1 MSYAAAVEYW
11 QEQKIQDSAKAECVM
26 NGKIINFAYHL
37 GRIENPHTT
46 YDDTREK
53 SLSMMG

>member
-1 MSYAAAVEYW
+1 MSYAVAVRYW
-11 QEQKIQDSAKAECVM
+11 QEQKIQDSAKVEYVL

-53 SLSMMG
+53 YLSMMG